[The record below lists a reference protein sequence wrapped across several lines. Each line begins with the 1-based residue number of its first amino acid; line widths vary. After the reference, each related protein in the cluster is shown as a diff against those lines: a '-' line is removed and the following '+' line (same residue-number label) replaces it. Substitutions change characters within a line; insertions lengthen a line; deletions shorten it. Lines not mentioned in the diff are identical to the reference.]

1 MVSIAI
7 IVMIISVVD
16 ATLVKNVAKQTDG
29 ATTATTAVIALK
41 QFAIA
46 ETDAL
51 IVLTSVPAV
60 QRNAVTAPV
69 IYVPTAVIAKAV
81 SVMTAGAITVTFAE
95 IV

>member
-1 MVSIAI
+1 MVSIVI

-29 ATTATTAVIALK
+29 AITATTAVIALK

-60 QRNAVTAPV
+60 QRNVVTAPV
-69 IYVPTAVIAKAV
+69 IYVPTAATANHALVT
-81 SVMTAGAITVTFAE
+81 MAGAIAVTFAE